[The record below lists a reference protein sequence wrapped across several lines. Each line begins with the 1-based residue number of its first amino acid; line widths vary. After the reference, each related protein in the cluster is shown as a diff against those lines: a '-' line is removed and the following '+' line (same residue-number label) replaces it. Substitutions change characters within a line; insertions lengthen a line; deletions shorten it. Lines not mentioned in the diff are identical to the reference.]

1 MIVKGVP
8 PLIKDLK
15 ELYTDK
21 EKADSIEAM
30 LLGHLKSMDEKE
42 TL

>member
-15 ELYTDK
+15 DLYSDK
-21 EKADSIEAM
+21 EKVGYIEAL